1 MSTELFSNMGRTMVI
16 VRLDTCCTRSL
27 LLQSY
32 IVNLY
37 GLYGLKRLKMND
49 LCQSAETHTQKSV
62 ATLLSLQM
70 AVFQL
75 KLVQAAVSLYIS
87 Q

>member
-1 MSTELFSNMGRTMVI
+1 
-16 VRLDTCCTRSL
+16 
-27 LLQSY
+27 
-32 IVNLY
+32 
-37 GLYGLKRLKMND
+37 MND